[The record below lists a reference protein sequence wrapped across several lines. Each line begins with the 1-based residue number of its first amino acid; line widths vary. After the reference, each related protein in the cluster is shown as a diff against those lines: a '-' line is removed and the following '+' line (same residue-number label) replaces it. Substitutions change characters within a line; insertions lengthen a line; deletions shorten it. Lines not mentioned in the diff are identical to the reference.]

1 MLLLLALF
9 PLASGARVFKS
20 THALTLSTSPISS
33 VVSVV
38 LTSGFPDGCRDAT
51 LMLNSALLVIV

>member
-1 MLLLLALF
+1 M
-9 PLASGARVFKS
+9 FKS

-38 LTSGFPDGCRDAT
+38 LTSGFPDGWRDAA